1 MGAVIVALLVLV
13 LGGCASQKGASVDP
27 SVEKADPNAPRYYDF
42 GDVLVPREMKVN
54 KNASFVFRTPGL
66 SAGVLAMKGRVEGH
80 SLIQF
85 FETNMAND
93 NWSLVSA
100 FKSYRN
106 IMLFKKES
114 RWCVINIT
122 EKKMYTYLEIWV
134 SPTVEGAAPNLFK

>member
-1 MGAVIVALLVLV
+1 
-13 LGGCASQKGASVDP
+13 
-27 SVEKADPNAPRYYDF
+27 
-42 GDVLVPREMKVN
+42 
-54 KNASFVFRTPGL
+54 
-66 SAGVLAMKGRVEGH
+66 MKGRVEGH

-85 FETNMAND
+85 FENNMAND